1 MKKLFISL
9 LAIAAT
15 VNVMALT
22 KENQA
27 KITITGG
34 TATHSLYLINSSDL
48 NEGWNNGY
56 CGEIYQMD
64 DYAVA
69 IYAIFDGKNYETFGS
84 KNLMDQPIQFKIKTN
99 GSDTYTLKVEKVLGE
114 PMKIAFG
121 SKVITLAEGTY
132 TLTAA
137 EAAEIGVFYEEPA
150 KPYSFINNRL
160 VINEATDGAEIT
172 ITPFTYG
179 PQGKA
184 LGDPIITHAPMDEDL
199 TGMGYLLITYTNA
212 EGVAREFIVNANPD
226 VQPAND

>member
-15 VNVMALT
+15 INVMALN

-34 TATHSLYLINSSDL
+34 TATHGLYLINSSDL
-48 NEGWNNGY
+48 AEGFNNGY
-56 CGEIYQMD
+56 CGEIYD
-64 DYAVA
+64 LDGLDVA
-69 IYAIFDGKNYETFGS
+69 LYVVYDSKNYETFAS
-84 KNLMDQPIQFKIKTN
+84 KNLMEQPIQFKIKTN
-99 GSDTYTLKVEKVLGE
+99 GSDSYTLKVEKVLGE

-137 EAAEIGVFYEEPA
+137 EAAEVGEFYEEPA
-150 KPYSFINNRL
+150 LPYSFINNTL
-160 VINEATDGAEIT
+160 VINEATGLVT
-172 ITPFTYG
+172 VTPFTY
-179 PQGKA
+179 
-184 LGDPIITHAPMDEDL
+184 
-199 TGMGYLLITYTNA
+199 A
-212 EGVAREFIVNANPD
+212 EGGKSLGTPENHDPSAPIVLSGNYFLVSYETAEGTREFIVNANPD

>member
-9 LAIAAT
+9 LALAAT
-15 VNVMALT
+15 VNVMALNV
-22 KENQA
+22 ENQA

-34 TATHSLYLINSSDL
+34 TATHSLYLINASDL
-48 NEGWNNGY
+48 AEGYNNGY
-56 CGEIYQMD
+56 CGEIYD
-64 DYAVA
+64 LDGHAVA
-69 IYAIFDGKNYETFGS
+69 IYAIFNEKNYETFGS
-84 KNLMDQPIQFKIKTN
+84 KNLMEQPIQFAIKTN
-99 GSDTYTLKVEKVLGE
+99 GSDTYTLKVEKVKGE

-137 EAAEIGVFYEEPA
+137 EAAEVGEFYEEPA
-150 KPYSFINNRL
+150 APYSFINNVL
-160 VINEATDGAEIT
+160 VINEATEGAEIT

-179 PQGKA
+179 AEGKN
-184 LGDPIITHAPMDEDL
+184 LGTPAIYNAPVNQVL
-199 TGMGYLLITYTNA
+199 NGGYFLVTYTNA